1 MDAMRARRDEVEA
14 TRAFAE
20 HYFRRWDDARHES
33 LATRALARASADVR
47 AMSNALL
54 LGGVRDVSRRD
65 AALRAMWTRW
75 IAYVSLRELV
85 PRLCGDLVRH
95 DCAIVAWKHWVYAT
109 EDALARSRVATEM
122 GAKARERR
130 ARSEKRIDARGV
142 NAARLRNLSAAR
154 RERQD
159 EVWGSTWT
167 RARRAGDGGS
177 VARRRNARRERRAT
191 TTTNANANETTT
203 RTTTR
208 AVVMDFEA
216 HSHTT
221 RAWRAW
227 KDAKKAR
234 LRDED
239 ATAALLAT
247 AEAAREGMRARVEAR
262 AAARVEDKRR
272 QLERVARKKSLERFA
287 SELKGRELELNAAD
301 GSRVTY
307 VAAVKLQSAVRGW
320 LERRRYEKKKSNPFE
335 RVAGLRELLDRGDRA
350 FSAQERVL
358 LKAKDDWAAS
368 ERRLT
373 RMMLTNDDAIAA
385 LRVATETLRC
395 VLYTGPHTT
404 AFGVVNADP

>member
-33 LATRALARASADVR
+33 LATRTLARASADVR

-75 IAYVSLRELV
+75 IAYVSLRELA

-109 EDALARSRVATEM
+109 KDALARSRVATEM

-130 ARSEKRIDARGV
+130 ARSENRIDARGV

-159 EVWGSTWT
+159 EVWGFHMDARPPGGGWRKRREEAK
-167 RARRAGDGGS
+167 RAKRAAGDDDDE
-177 VARRRNARRERRAT
+177 RERERDDDSDDDA
-191 TTTNANANETTT
+191 
-203 RTTTR
+203 R
-208 AVVMDFEA
+208 VVMDFEA

-385 LRVATETLRC
+385 LRVATETLRR
-395 VLYTGPHTT
+395 VLYTCSHTT
-404 AFGVVNADP
+404 ASAW